1 MEHNG
6 EARQAAADLFQDV
19 KPQLGLL
26 AGFKF
31 VSAVAG
37 ADGDGQRIHAGAG
50 DKLFY
55 FSRVGVRG
63 VFRFDIDRILDAS

>member
-31 VSAVAG
+31 A
-37 ADGDGQRIHAGAG
+37 
-50 DKLFY
+50 
-55 FSRVGVRG
+55 
-63 VFRFDIDRILDAS
+63 